1 MDLKEKSLADTKM
14 KSKQLQK
21 EVGYHLKRSYL
32 QVIEHFHVDMTE
44 VNLRPAEYSILSM
57 VSENEQV
64 TAKKLSKALN
74 IAPPNLV
81 SLIDTLEEKRLIR
94 KSVNENDRRSQILH
108 ITKDGETLLTQAIQ
122 TSANSQKRALANLT
136 NDEVNVLISL
146 LRKIY
151 S

>member
-1 MDLKEKSLADTKM
+1 MDLKEKALADTKM

>member
-1 MDLKEKSLADTKM
+1 MDLKEKSTIEVGM

-21 EVGYHLKRSYL
+21 EVGYHLKRSYV
-32 QVIEHFHVDMTE
+32 QVIEHFHIDMSE

-57 VSENEQV
+57 IFENDQV

-81 SLIDTLEEKRLIR
+81 SLIDSLEERQLIA
-94 KSVNENDRRSQILH
+94 KSINENDRRSQLLSL
-108 ITKDGETLLTQAIQ
+108 TEAGEVLLAKAIQ
-122 TSANSQKRALANLT
+122 TSADSQRKALSNLT
-136 NDEVNVLISL
+136 THEVGELISL
-146 LRKIY
+146 LRKVY

>member
-1 MDLKEKSLADTKM
+1 MDLKEKPLLDTEM

-108 ITKDGETLLTQAIQ
+108 ITNEGKSLLGQAIQ

-136 NDEVNVLISL
+136 NDEVNELISL

>member
-1 MDLKEKSLADTKM
+1 MDLKEKPILDIEM
-14 KSKQLQK
+14 KSKQLQN

-32 QVIEHFHVDMTE
+32 QVIEHFHIDMAE

-57 VSENEQV
+57 ISENEQV

-81 SLIDTLEEKRLIR
+81 SLIDMLEGKRLIN
-94 KSVNENDRRSQILH
+94 KSVNESDRRSQILNL
-108 ITKDGETLLTQAIQ
+108 TSEGQSLLDKAIQ
-122 TSANSQKRALANLT
+122 TSAKSQKKALAKLST
-136 NDEVNVLISL
+136 SEVNELISL

-151 S
+151 T